1 MQRKIFKF
9 KIISK
14 ESNCILSLDYTNLTN
29 EIIRSI
35 TKNLIKIE
43 PNEQCKLLFVG
54 KEDCRLTLEDVY
66 NLSSLFQSV
75 VGSGLVWDIIGDYL
89 YTRAKTWT
97 VTCLLTLTLS
107 INEQYTTTI
116 PTIHSIRYGDCK
128 NRHPIWLI
136 PYRWNGNRLAV

>member
-1 MQRKIFKF
+1 MALFSVPTSNSVVTANLPLLQKNPMQRKIFKF

-14 ESNCILSLDYTNLTN
+14 EGNCTLSLDYTNLTN

-35 TKNLIKIE
+35 TKNPIKIE
-43 PNEQCKLLFVG
+43 PNEKCKLLFVG

-89 YTRAKTWT
+89 YTDESQDLDGY
-97 VTCLLTLTLS
+97 LL
-107 INEQYTTTI
+107 INL
-116 PTIHSIRYGDCK
+116 D
-128 NRHPIWLI
+128 LI
-136 PYRWNGNRLAV
+136 NQ

>member
-54 KEDCRLTLEDVY
+54 TEDCRLTLEDVY

-89 YTRAKTWT
+89 YTDESQDLDGY
-97 VTCLLTLTLS
+97 LL
-107 INEQYTTTI
+107 IN
-116 PTIHSIRYGDCK
+116 PD
-128 NRHPIWLI
+128 LI
-136 PYRWNGNRLAV
+136 NQ

>member
-14 ESNCILSLDYTNLTN
+14 EGNCILSLDYTNLTN

-43 PNEQCKLLFVG
+43 PNEKCKLLCVG

-89 YTRAKTWT
+89 YTGESQDLDGY
-97 VTCLLTLTLS
+97 LL
-107 INEQYTTTI
+107 IN
-116 PTIHSIRYGDCK
+116 PD
-128 NRHPIWLI
+128 LI
-136 PYRWNGNRLAV
+136 NQ

>member
-14 ESNCILSLDYTNLTN
+14 EGNCILSLDYTNLTN

-43 PNEQCKLLFVG
+43 PNEKCKLLFVG
-54 KEDCRLTLEDVY
+54 KEVY

-89 YTRAKTWT
+89 YTGESQDLDGY
-97 VTCLLTLTLS
+97 LL
-107 INEQYTTTI
+107 IN
-116 PTIHSIRYGDCK
+116 PD
-128 NRHPIWLI
+128 LI
-136 PYRWNGNRLAV
+136 NQ